1 MHQIH
6 PIRKLTRA
14 IHQPLIRNQITFTR
28 NETAPPPYSIR
39 LPNGQNE
46 IAANLKHCKPYGI
59 PTTLIHH
66 NTPDRTHAIPLMKPP
81 NRNQQILPNNLIFNT
96 LVTGSAFCYP
106 FFCLIP
112 IGSVACL
119 CINKAIFFVFIQHH
133 FIEHPVAKVLP
144 VCCSFFLTGSFQFF
158 HLVAFVLRLL
168 LYV

>member
-1 MHQIH
+1 MKIKNHLREMVLIPYWKSCPSGVTMNLAILKYCFPNGIPMMVMHHTH
-6 PIRKLTRA
+6 PIAKFPRA

-81 NRNQQILPNNLIFNT
+81 NRNQQILPNNLI
-96 LVTGSAFCYP
+96 S
-106 FFCLIP
+106 
-112 IGSVACL
+112 
-119 CINKAIFFVFIQHH
+119 
-133 FIEHPVAKVLP
+133 
-144 VCCSFFLTGSFQFF
+144 
-158 HLVAFVLRLL
+158 
-168 LYV
+168 